1 MNGPKK
7 IKRQMKQN
15 FFIIKSENEF
25 TTSSHGRDE
34 RQMCNGFIPR
44 KLAMECKTI
53 EGIRICKW
61 DILQPVKNKK
71 NKKKKKN

>member
-1 MNGPKK
+1 M
-7 IKRQMKQN
+7 IRN
-15 FFIIKSENEF
+15 FFIIQIENEY

-61 DILQPVKNKK
+61 DIL
-71 NKKKKKN
+71 

>member
-1 MNGPKK
+1 M
-7 IKRQMKQN
+7 IRN
-15 FFIIKSENEF
+15 FFIIQSENEC

-61 DILQPVKNKK
+61 DIL
-71 NKKKKKN
+71 